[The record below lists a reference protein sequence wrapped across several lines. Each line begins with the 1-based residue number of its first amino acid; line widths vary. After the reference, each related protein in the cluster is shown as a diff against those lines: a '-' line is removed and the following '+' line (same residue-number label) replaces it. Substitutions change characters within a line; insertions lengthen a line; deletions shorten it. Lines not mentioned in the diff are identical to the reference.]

1 VRAAF
6 LIDVFAFH
14 RRHAS
19 ELAFLGE
26 QFCYNDIKRLNLRG
40 KKQKK

>member
-1 VRAAF
+1 MF
-6 LIDVFAFH
+6 LPSTEGTPAT
-14 RRHAS
+14 
-19 ELAFLGE
+19 LAFLGE